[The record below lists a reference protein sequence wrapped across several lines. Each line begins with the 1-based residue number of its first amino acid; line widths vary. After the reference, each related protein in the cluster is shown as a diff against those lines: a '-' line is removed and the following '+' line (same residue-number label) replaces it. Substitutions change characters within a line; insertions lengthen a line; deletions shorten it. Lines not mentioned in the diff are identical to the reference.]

1 MKSTHCRV
9 SFCSRCRFYD
19 SEGRRGGV
27 CGQLGVPVKGGW
39 AACSLALPV
48 FSDLPVDLQPR
59 GFLPQPIELD
69 FAEVMLDAALLEA
82 VLDVPSVYGYQAADA
97 KPALART

>member
-1 MKSTHCRV
+1 MKSTQCRV

-19 SEGRRGGV
+19 SEGRRGGL

-39 AACSLALPV
+39 APCSLALPV
-48 FSDLPVDLQPR
+48 FSDAPVDLQPR

-82 VLDVPSVYGYQAADA
+82 VLDVPSAPGCQAVDV